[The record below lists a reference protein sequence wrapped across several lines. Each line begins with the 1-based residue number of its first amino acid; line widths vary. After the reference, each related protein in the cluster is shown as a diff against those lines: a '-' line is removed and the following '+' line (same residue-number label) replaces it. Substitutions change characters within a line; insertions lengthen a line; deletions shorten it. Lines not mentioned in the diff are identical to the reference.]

1 MKKTNTAPEGET
13 ISVAVSR
20 LGSDVI
26 PVTLPKDS
34 TVRDALAAAGVSTS
48 GRTEYFVS
56 GVRAEMDD
64 VLEDKDVLAITTPK
78 QAGAF

>member
-1 MKKTNTAPEGET
+1 MKKSNTAPAGET
-13 ISVAVSR
+13 IAVAVSR

-26 PVTLPKDS
+26 PVTIPKGG
-34 TVRDALAAAGVSTS
+34 TVADALEKAGVSTS

-64 VLEDKDVLAITTPK
+64 VLEDGDVLAITTPK
-78 QAGAF
+78 QAGN